1 MEAGISTTSG
11 QRHRAAESA
20 VLTAT
25 SLERL
30 AEALAA
36 LTDGPPSPDDGG
48 RRAAAALA
56 ARDLERHLDVLSD
69 SGDHADDVVVRVED
83 VIARLRR
90 AAAG

>member
-25 SLERL
+25 SLARL
-30 AEALAA
+30 AEALSVLGDGAA
-36 LTDGPPSPDDGG
+36 PPGG
-48 RRAAAALA
+48 DRRAAAALA

-69 SGDHADDVVVRVED
+69 GGDHEDDQVVRVEQ

-90 AAAG
+90 AAVG